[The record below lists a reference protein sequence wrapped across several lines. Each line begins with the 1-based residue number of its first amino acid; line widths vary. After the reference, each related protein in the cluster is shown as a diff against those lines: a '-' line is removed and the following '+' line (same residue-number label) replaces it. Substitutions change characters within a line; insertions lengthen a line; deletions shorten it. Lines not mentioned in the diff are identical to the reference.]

1 MHLNWGS
8 SGGGLDLSPSPF
20 YSLTRPALPVIAELF
35 MAVAGASYGQYMGS
49 YMMDL
54 AAFMEERMSLGE
66 QGRVEGDI
74 FCTVGLGFPLI
85 ASQQG
90 VLHE

>member
-8 SGGGLDLSPSPF
+8 CGGGLGLSPSPF
-20 YSLTRPALPVIAELF
+20 YLLTRPAFPIIAGLL
-35 MAVAGASYGQYMGS
+35 MAVAGDNYGQYMGS

-66 QGRVEGDI
+66 Q
-74 FCTVGLGFPLI
+74 
-85 ASQQG
+85 
-90 VLHE
+90 